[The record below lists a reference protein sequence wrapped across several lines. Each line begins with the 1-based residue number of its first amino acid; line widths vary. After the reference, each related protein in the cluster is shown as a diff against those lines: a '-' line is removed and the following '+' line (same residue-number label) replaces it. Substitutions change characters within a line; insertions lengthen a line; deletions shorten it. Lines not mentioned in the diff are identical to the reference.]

1 MTSSAVAIGMRV
13 EKPCDKPIDGLEVDH
28 AQAASGAE
36 MVAGIDL
43 PTTSASTHHT

>member
-1 MTSSAVAIGMRV
+1 MTSSAVAIGKRL
-13 EKPCDKPIDGLEVDH
+13 KPCDKPIDGLEVNH

-43 PTTSASTHHT
+43 PTTSALTHHT